1 MRQENMTTVWAATPK
16 NKIEAGVPVKCY
28 TGLRS
33 VSVNI
38 QTDISQLD
46 LQEYGETVNEIVKL
60 RTVHVPDIRK
70 GDMLYLVKPNVVGSV
85 EIDGVTYDDYGVG
98 DYRVESVK
106 PSRQNRNLI
115 RNPTTISARIMT
127 K

>member
-16 NKIEAGVPVKCY
+16 DKIEAGVPVKCY

-33 VSVNI
+33 ISVNI
-38 QTDISQLD
+38 QTDISELD
-46 LQEYGETVNEIVKL
+46 LQQYGETVNEIVKL
-60 RTVHVPDIRK
+60 RTVRVPDIRK
-70 GDMLYLVKPNVVGSV
+70 GDMLYLSKPDMVGSV

-106 PSRQNRNLI
+106 PARQNQNLI